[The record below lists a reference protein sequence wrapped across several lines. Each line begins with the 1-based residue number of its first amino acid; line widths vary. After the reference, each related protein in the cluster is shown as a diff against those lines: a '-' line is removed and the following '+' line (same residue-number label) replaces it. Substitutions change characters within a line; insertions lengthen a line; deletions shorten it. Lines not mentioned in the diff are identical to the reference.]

1 VAPNPRSN
9 RGPKKPIIGAQPG
22 QASVP
27 MISVNKI
34 GKQFYVNIKIF
45 DKNIRFLVDT
55 GSQLNIICKKNV
67 PKNKKIEKTKVEVM
81 NYSGGRIEIFGKVEA
96 KIYIDETCWGKSEF
110 FIVSDELSPILGVPA
125 LVDNE
130 ILINLKR
137 MKLVQSGPIER
148 FCNLNRIEV
157 LAEKPEG
164 VTFKAYS
171 QSTITFRPKTEML
184 VDLLVPEIKFTQNLF
199 FEESNLGECK
209 LQIIPSFQVVE
220 KETKIFRV
228 LVINPSESSIKI
240 PAGTVFVVLN
250 EIFEIAK
257 IKENLN
263 FNRLNNITVGKI
275 TSTKI
280 KNEFYALVNKYSY
293 LFLENDDPL
302 PACSIDKFSILT
314 DSPQPISTHP
324 YRTPFSVR
332 NELRSILDEF
342 LENKLIEPC
351 SSPWNSPS
359 LLVRKKD
366 GRFRLVI
373 DYRRLNDATLQMHH
387 PLPNLEDSISYLE
400 KSRVFS
406 MCDMIKGFHQ
416 IDLDEDSKE
425 KTAFSNEFGQFR
437 YLRMPMG
444 CKNAPSFF
452 MRIMD
457 KALLD
462 VKKTEIIAYMDDLL
476 CHSQTE
482 EEHIKILDKLFQI
495 LAVNNL
501 RINSKKAA
509 FFTDSVNFCGY
520 DISNGKICPSKDKI
534 EAIQKLKIPRT
545 KDEAQSLFGALNY
558 HRRFI
563 RGFAELA
570 LPISKTYRSSFAWT
584 EQATEALE
592 ILKDKICEN
601 AMRLRIPPADEA
613 NFVIETDASDKGY
626 GGVLY
631 ICEKDFGSESHCHNS
646 DCLVPVCYNS
656 GNFSQVQQNYTIVEK
671 ELLSGKLCM
680 EKWAMYLAFKK
691 FEWITD
697 NSNIKYVRTLRT
709 NNQKIARW
717 LTDLQSFSFKIS
729 QRPSSKMKISDF
741 LSRHDKN
748 SINQI
753 KLCEGNFSEIQKMD
767 ETLGEIFKFIR
778 IDRWPNNPKG
788 DILFYCAFREQ
799 LKILE
804 SGELVLV
811 DQNITRICVPK
822 NSENVIIAEYHNYC
836 HTGID
841 QTFSKISKKYVWP
854 RMNMAIRE
862 FIRTCDFCQKDKPNF
877 HPNRA
882 PVLSFRTPSGPYEV
896 YGFDLITLP
905 PTDFGNKYV
914 MVMIDFFSKF
924 AYCEPLKSRNSD
936 YLLSKFRNVIF
947 KNPFFPRMVV
957 LDNAREHSKLAE
969 FMKEN
974 KIEPHFTPPR
984 HPSSN
989 GQVENF
995 NRTLKSR
1002 LRAKCKY
1009 ENWDLILQEVLHDIN
1024 ASEHSV
1030 TQKSPFFIQSG
1041 AECPHNIFDPNYRN
1055 YNLDRKTKFA
1065 EIQKLIEDEKEKR
1078 ISKFSNPKFHAYNLG
1093 DLVLVKNFDSKKPAF
1108 LGPFKITSKSTA
1120 GTWYTVES
1128 NNKTFR
1134 RHADHLKIYNSRK
1147 NIDCRHN
1154 ISASKNS
1161 DRFPSESPNI
1171 IVSPTYQT
1179 IDCSGSYSVNESQSN
1194 IFENNEE
1201 IENKLDEF
1209 VVEMTKKVSSKIFYE
1224 WVFSTAD
1231 SITDSDSSMNSSS
1244 SSDENSTISV
1254 IEKFEKEQ
1262 IGEIENENSQME
1274 ISLGNS
1280 TANNGYELNNS
1291 DEEYEFETNS
1301 NFEITIDSESE
1312 PETIIN
1318 SELAEQ
1324 PKLISYD
1331 KLDIT
1336 ENRKREREPSDNPMQ
1351 ASKIQNLE
1359 NSPKTPSSSPK
1370 IKRTNLLIKFEND
1383 DKKFF
1388 DRLDEKFK
1396 VINADHELEKG
1407 CILKLGELTKETLQ
1421 YVCSRF
1427 RIDNM
1432 EDDKVS
1438 ELRIKIREYISN
1450 NHPDWRKSTSGEFLF
1465 FSVLNFDEKKTLYDM
1480 SRTEL
1485 KVLTSQFELPIQIQ
1499 SKNKSEII
1507 SCIDKIFSVLHPN
1520 HPRKNNDLIFGPVT
1534 INSP

>member
-1 VAPNPRSN
+1 MAASPSSVH
-9 RGPKKPIIGAQPG
+9 GPKKPVIGTQPG
-22 QASVP
+22 QVSVP

-45 DKNIRFLVDT
+45 DSNVRFLVDT
-55 GSQLNIICKKNV
+55 GSQLNIIRKKNV
-67 PKNKKIEKTKVEVM
+67 PKNKKIEKTKIEVM

-96 KIYIDETCWGKSEF
+96 EIVIDGTCWGKSEF
-110 FIVSDELSPILGVPA
+110 FVVSDELSPILGVPA

-137 MKLVQSGPIER
+137 MKLIQSGPVER
-148 FCNLNRIEV
+148 FCKLNRIEV
-157 LAEKPEG
+157 LAEEEQI
-164 VTFKAYS
+164 VSFKAYS
-171 QSTITFRPKTEML
+171 QSTCTFRPKTEML
-184 VDLLVPEIKFTQNLF
+184 IDLHVPDINSTKNLF
-199 FEESNLGECK
+199 FEESNLGDCK
-209 LQIIPSFQVVE
+209 LQLIPSYQMVE
-220 KETKIFRV
+220 NKDKIFRV

-240 PAGTVFVVLN
+240 PAGTVFVHLS

-257 IKENLN
+257 LKESS
-263 FNRLNNITVGKI
+263 NRDRLKNITVGKI
-275 TSTKI
+275 TSPKI
-280 KNEFYALVNKYSY
+280 KNEFYTLVNKYSY
-293 LFLENDDPL
+293 LFLESDDPL
-302 PACSIDKFSILT
+302 PACSIEKFSIIT
-314 DSPQPISTHP
+314 ESPQPISTHP

-332 NELRSILDEF
+332 NELRSILDQF

-400 KSRVFS
+400 KSRVYS

-416 IDLDEDSKE
+416 IDLDEDSKQ
-425 KTAFSNEFGQFR
+425 KTAFSNEFGQFQ
-437 YLRMPMG
+437 YTRMPMG

-457 KALLD
+457 KALLG

-482 EEHIKILDKLFQI
+482 VEHIKILEKLFQI

-520 DISNGKICPSKDKI
+520 DISNGKICPSQDKI

-545 KDEAQSLFGALNY
+545 KDAAQSLFGALNY

-563 RGFAELA
+563 RNFAELA

-584 EQATEALE
+584 EEATEALE
-592 ILKDKICEN
+592 ILKEKICEN
-601 AMRLRIPPADEA
+601 AMNLKIPPADEG
-613 NFVIETDASDKGY
+613 NFVLETDASDKGY

-631 ICEKDFGSESHCHNS
+631 ICESDLSNDSHCHNS
-646 DCLVPVCYNS
+646 NCLIPVCYNS
-656 GNFSQVQQNYTIVEK
+656 GNFSPVQQNYTIVEK

-680 EKWAMYLAFKK
+680 EKWAIYLAFKK
-691 FEWITD
+691 FQWITD

-717 LTDLQSFSFKIS
+717 LTDLQSFSFTIS

-753 KLCEGNFSEIQKMD
+753 KLGESDFSEIQKMD
-767 ETLGEIFKFIR
+767 ETLGAIFKFIR

-788 DILFYCAFREQ
+788 DILFYCSMRED

-804 SGELVLV
+804 SGELALIDKNV
-811 DQNITRICVPK
+811 TRICVPK
-822 NSENVIIAEYHNYC
+822 DIENEIIEEYHNYC

-841 QTFSKISKKYVWP
+841 QTFSKIAKKYVWP

-882 PVLSFRTPSGPYEV
+882 PVLSFRTPNGPYEI

-924 AYCEPLKSRNSD
+924 AYCEPLKSRNSS

-947 KNPFFPRMVV
+947 KNPFFPKMVV
-957 LDNAREHSKLAE
+957 LDNAREHSELAK
-969 FMKEN
+969 FMTN
-974 KIEPHFTPPR
+974 NNIEPHFTPPR

-1009 ENWDLILQEVLHDIN
+1009 ENWDLVLQEILHDIN

-1030 TQKSPFFIQSG
+1030 TKKSPFFIQSG
-1041 AECPHNIFDPNYRN
+1041 AECPHNIFDNNYRN
-1055 YNLDRKTKFA
+1055 YNLDRKTKF
-1065 EIQKLIEDEKEKR
+1065 EDIQKLIEEEKNKR
-1078 ISKFSNPKFHAYNLG
+1078 MAKFSNPKFNAYNLG
-1093 DLVLVKNFDSKKPAF
+1093 DLVLIKNFESKKPAF

-1128 NNKTFR
+1128 DKKTFR
-1134 RHADHLKIYNSRK
+1134 RHADHLKIYNSRI
-1147 NIDCRHN
+1147 NDDNCPNTSNPQNLENRV
-1154 ISASKNS
+1154 
-1161 DRFPSESPNI
+1161 SESPNY
-1171 IVSPTYQT
+1171 SATYQGT
-1179 IDCSGSYSVNESQSN
+1179 GFSGPHLVAEEQLI

-1201 IENKLDEF
+1201 IEKMLDECARD
-1209 VVEMTKKVSSKIFYE
+1209 MTNKISSTIFSE
-1224 WVFSTAD
+1224 LLFSTAD
-1231 SITDSDSSMNSSS
+1231 SLYASDSSSDSSITSDQNSVISGIDNLEDHQIQELETENTQTEIVQDNSSEYNDLES
-1244 SSDENSTISV
+1244 NISD
-1254 IEKFEKEQ
+1254 
-1262 IGEIENENSQME
+1262 
-1274 ISLGNS
+1274 
-1280 TANNGYELNNS
+1280 
-1291 DEEYEFETNS
+1291 EYEFEPNS
-1301 NFEITIDSESE
+1301 NFEVTVDSESE

-1318 SELAEQ
+1318 SELEAS
-1324 PKLISYD
+1324 PHLISYD
-1331 KLDIT
+1331 KLEIT
-1336 ENRKREREPSDNPMQ
+1336 ENRKREREPSDNPTQ
-1351 ASKIQNLE
+1351 AQKMPNLE
-1359 NSPKTPSSSPK
+1359 INLETPNSSPK
-1370 IKRTNLLIKFEND
+1370 IKRTNLMIKFEND
-1383 DKKFF
+1383 DRDFF
-1388 DRLDEKFK
+1388 SRLDDKFQ
-1396 VINADHELEKG
+1396 VINAEHEVEKG
-1407 CILKLGELTKETLQ
+1407 CVLKLGELTKETLL
-1421 YVCSRF
+1421 YICSRF
-1427 RIDNM
+1427 RLKN
-1432 EDDKVS
+1432 EETEKVS
-1438 ELRIKIREYISN
+1438 ELRIKIREYITN
-1450 NHPDWRKSTSGEFLF
+1450 NHPNWRKSTSGEFLF
-1465 FSVLNFDEKKTLYDM
+1465 FSVLNFNEQKTLYDM

-1485 KVLTSQFELPIQIQ
+1485 KVLTSQFELPINIQ
-1499 SKNKSEII
+1499 SKNKTEII
-1507 SCIDKIFSVLHPN
+1507 ACIENIFSKLHPN
-1520 HPRKNNDLIFGPVT
+1520 HPRNDNDLIFGPE
-1534 INSP
+1534 I